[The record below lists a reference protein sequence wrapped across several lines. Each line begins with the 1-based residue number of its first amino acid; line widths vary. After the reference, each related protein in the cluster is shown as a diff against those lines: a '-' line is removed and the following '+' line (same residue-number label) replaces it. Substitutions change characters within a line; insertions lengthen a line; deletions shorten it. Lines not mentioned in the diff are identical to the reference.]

1 MIRRPPRS
9 TLFPYTTLFRSIGLW
24 PALIA
29 LFLYA
34 LLPIT
39 RNTHAGLAQVP
50 RGLLQAGTA
59 LGLLAKDI
67 LYRIE
72 LPPAREA
79 INAVGYTPAGVKP
92 ANACQTALLRALRGR
107 WRFPRGPCR
116 CA

>member
-59 LGLLAKDI
+59 LGLLSKDI

-72 LPPAREA
+72 LPLARETIMA
-79 INAVGYTPAGVKP
+79 GAKTPAVGHVRTATLARFNRGRGVAGRAPAGP
-92 ANACQTALLRALRGR
+92 GTG
-107 WRFPRGPCR
+107 
-116 CA
+116 